1 MHFFQLGTHSAVT
14 WRLFIFK
21 FSQSLCYDSNFPPFP
36 VTVHPTVSVSRVLLH
51 RNETIQNRPHGL
63 EHRLS
68 IHPSTCSGNVCGSDT
83 FEALGKAKQLLL
95 KAFEVRTRGP
105 ESKHEASNSKLD
117 A

>member
-51 RNETIQNRPHGL
+51 RKQNH
-63 EHRLS
+63 
-68 IHPSTCSGNVCGSDT
+68 T
-83 FEALGKAKQLLL
+83 KQPPRIGTSPL
-95 KAFEVRTRGP
+95 
-105 ESKHEASNSKLD
+105 NSPINMLW
-117 A
+117 